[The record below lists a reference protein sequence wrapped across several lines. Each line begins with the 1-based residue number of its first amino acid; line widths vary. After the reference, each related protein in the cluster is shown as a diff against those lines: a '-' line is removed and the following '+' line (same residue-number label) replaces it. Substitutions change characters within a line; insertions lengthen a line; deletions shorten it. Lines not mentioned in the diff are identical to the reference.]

1 MSGQAEEPVFE
12 PVTCGPNDPPFCSH
26 LYTLKGKLYKC
37 IMYDTDA
44 TTTIGQDM
52 SLLDDYRIVLK
63 ELYTHLMS
71 IYKGSSPDSDQFLT
85 SMDELLTR
93 IFHKNNNQARHE
105 EVHPLFQ
112 TTLDVVQQDARQ
124 NQAKNSEFIKEA
136 LLTMPFQFT
145 PISEGD

>member
-1 MSGQAEEPVFE
+1 
-12 PVTCGPNDPPFCSH
+12 
-26 LYTLKGKLYKC
+26 
-37 IMYDTDA
+37 MYDTDA

-52 SLLDDYRIVLK
+52 TLLDDYRIVLK

-71 IYKGSSPDSDQFLT
+71 IYRGSAPDSDQFLT

>member
-1 MSGQAEEPVFE
+1 MSDQVEESVFT

-44 TTTIGQDM
+44 STPAGQDM
-52 SLLDDYRIVLK
+52 TLLDDYRIILR
-63 ELYTHLMS
+63 ELHTHLMA
-71 IYKGSSPDSDQFLT
+71 ICRGEAPDSQQFLEK
-85 SMDELLTR
+85 MDQLLTR

-105 EVHPLFQ
+105 EFHPLFQ
-112 TTLDVVQQDARQ
+112 STITLVQQDAQQ
-124 NQAKNSEFIKEA
+124 NQSKNSEALKEA

-145 PISEGD
+145 PISEED